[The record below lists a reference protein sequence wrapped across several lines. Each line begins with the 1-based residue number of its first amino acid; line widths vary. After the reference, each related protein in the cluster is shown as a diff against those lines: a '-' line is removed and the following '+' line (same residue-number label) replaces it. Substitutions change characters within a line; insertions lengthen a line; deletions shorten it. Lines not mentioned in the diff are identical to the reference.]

1 MVKEKEE
8 PKKEETYQERSD
20 REFAEKIRLAVV
32 SVAGVFVFLVALSSL
47 VTINTGTVGVMLQ
60 FGEMKD
66 VLMPGLHFVIPFITS
81 VQSMSVQTMKYEVQ
95 ASAASSDLQIVTSTI
110 AVNYHIKD
118 DRASVMYLFQQFRG
132 DHESRI
138 IAPFVQEA
146 VKANTAKFSAN
157 DLIERREVVKLAI
170 ANALTE
176 KLATYGITV
185 DEVSITNF
193 DFSPEF
199 NQAIE
204 AKVVVEQQKQQSQ
217 IELEQK
223 MIEVQK
229 LVVEQNATATAQII
243 QATADME
250 TAKLIAEGNANAT
263 LTNAY
268 ASKQAIEMIQAVLSP
283 EYVSY
288 QYSQRWDGKLPYLM
302 SGGNSG
308 FLFNVPVAEEPAVDA
323 DWNTYVNETG

>member
-1 MVKEKEE
+1 MTMVGV
-8 PKKEETYQERSD
+8 KKEAEETEQQRVEREVFS
-20 REFAEKIRLAVV
+20 KVKTVV
-32 SVAGVFVFLVALSSL
+32 MAAGGIFVFLILLSSL
-47 VTINTGTVGVMLQ
+47 VIINTGTVGVLLQ

-66 VLMPGLHFVIPFITS
+66 VLQPGLHVVIPIIS
-81 VQSMSVQTMKYEVQ
+81 NVQPMSVQTMKYEVQ

-118 DRASVMYLFQQFRG
+118 DRTSVMYLFQQFRG
-132 DHESRI
+132 EHESRI
-138 IAPFVQEA
+138 LAPFVQEA
-146 VKANTAKFSAN
+146 VKANTAKFTAN
-157 DLIERREVVKLAI
+157 DLIARRETVKLAI

-176 KLATYGITV
+176 KLALYGITV

-193 DFSPEF
+193 EFSPEF
-199 NQAIE
+199 EKAIE

-250 TAKLIAEGNANAT
+250 TAKLRAAGEANAT

-268 ASKQAIEMIQAVLSP
+268 ATKQAVDMIQAVLSQ

-288 QYSQRWDGKLPYLM
+288 QYSQRWDGHLPYM
-302 SGGNSG
+302 MAGDSG
-308 FLFNVPVAEEPAVDA
+308 FLFNVPM
-323 DWNTYVNETG
+323 NGSG